1 MKRLVEIR
9 APGMVLLTVVLLA
22 ACSQSSPSQ
31 TSNPPTS
38 VEAAPTAP
46 ASNDPRLNPTAAV
59 GGGINASNAI
69 SADDISNIFKSVS
82 QFSQL
87 KIAANSSP
95 PGAKGSDVQSVSVNC
110 QDIGGALTTL
120 QPARKRTL
128 RAALL

>member
-59 GGGINASNAI
+59 GGGINASNVI
-69 SADDISNIFKSVS
+69 SADDINSVFKALPQASP
-82 QFSQL
+82 FTMT
-87 KIAANSSP
+87 ANSSP
-95 PGAKGSDVQSVSVNC
+95 PGSKRSEVQTVSVNC
-110 QDIGGALTTL
+110 QDT
-120 QPARKRTL
+120 
-128 RAALL
+128 